1 MKLMVMDGQGGG
13 IGGTI
18 IKGLRESVGNDL
30 MIVALGTNSI
40 ATSRMMKA
48 GANKGGTG
56 ENAIVQ
62 TSHNVDVIVGPL
74 AILMANSMMGE
85 VTPAMASAV
94 SSSEATKI
102 LIPLT
107 QEKVRLVGVSGEPL
121 PHLVGQV
128 VDIIKEMN
136 EDV

>member
-56 ENAIVQ
+56 QNAIVQ
-62 TSHNVDVIVGPL
+62 TSHHVDVIVGPGNPWVTE
-74 AILMANSMMGE
+74 AKRQVFGE
-85 VTPAMASAV
+85 VGIDGLAGPSELVVVASSGTPVTELYSA
-94 SSSEATKI
+94 A
-102 LIPLT
+102 
-107 QEKVRLVGVSGEPL
+107 
-121 PHLVGQV
+121 
-128 VDIIKEMN
+128 
-136 EDV
+136 